1 MTIFERVIEFST
13 TKELEIVDITDYV
26 EEAVE
31 DSGIKDGICLV
42 FVPGATGA
50 VILNEND
57 SSLLEDLKNI
67 LNEND
72 SSLLEDLKN
81 ILNDLIPQEKEY
93 EHPINARSHLR
104 AILLG
109 NNQCISIKNGK
120 LELGTWQ
127 QIMFINLDTRAR
139 KRKVIIKIIGD

>member
-26 EEAVE
+26 KEAVE

-50 VILNEND
+50 V
-57 SSLLEDLKNI
+57 I

>member
-1 MTIFERVIEFST
+1 MTVFERVIDFST
-13 TKELEIVDITDYV
+13 TKELEIVDITEYV

-57 SSLLEDLKNI
+57 PSLLD
-67 LNEND
+67 
-72 SSLLEDLKN
+72 DLKN
-81 ILNDLIPQEKEY
+81 ILNDLVPQDKEY

-109 NNQCISIKNGK
+109 NNQCIPIRNGK

-127 QIMFINLDTRAR
+127 QVMFINLDTRAR

>member
-26 EEAVE
+26 KEAVE
-31 DSGIKDGICLV
+31 DSDIKDGICLV

-50 VILNEND
+50 V
-57 SSLLEDLKNI
+57 I

>member
-26 EEAVE
+26 KEAVE

-50 VILNEND
+50 V
-57 SSLLEDLKNI
+57 I

-109 NNQCISIKNGK
+109 NNQCISIKNGE

>member
-1 MTIFERVIEFST
+1 MTVFERVIEFST

-67 LNEND
+67 LN
-72 SSLLEDLKN
+72 
-81 ILNDLIPQEKEY
+81 DLIPQDKEY

-109 NNQCISIKNGK
+109 NNQCIPIKNGK

-127 QIMFINLDTRAR
+127 QIIFINLDTRAR

>member
-57 SSLLEDLKNI
+57 P
-67 LNEND
+67 
-72 SSLLEDLKN
+72 SLLEDLKN

-109 NNQCISIKNGK
+109 NNQCIPIKNGK